1 MESAAP
7 SLQVMPELQAQ
18 PCHQTTK
25 PVAVAAPQLRFG
37 AEAEQVNKPTNSA
50 KGLTI
55 KNILVQCYNGKWLKQ
70 SDWRWSSKLELPLT
84 IDSKNHS
91 VARYALELCHFVM
104 DDNEDRHLNYNLMI
118 VKRQWGIQLQVF
130 NKKHSGRCGS
140 YKVSTLMWKNNSTRR
155 RGVRGRNRPLQGWG
169 HVLEFI
175 WNNLN

>member
-55 KNILVQCYNGKWLKQ
+55 KNILVQCYNGKLLKQ

-104 DDNEDRHLNYNLMI
+104 DDNE
-118 VKRQWGIQLQVF
+118 RQAFKLQSYDSKEAMGDSAASIQQKAF
-130 NKKHSGRCGS
+130 RK
-140 YKVSTLMWKNNSTRR
+140 MWE
-155 RGVRGRNRPLQGWG
+155 L
-169 HVLEFI
+169 
-175 WNNLN
+175 